1 MADISISQQAPN
13 LELIAPMLTQA
24 GVMLLITLWLA
35 WARVGSVV
43 RGKVDLNDVVKN
55 GWQGWIKNAG
65 DNYSNNYEAPILF
78 FILSFI
84 FLALEFATHVSVI
97 SKSIVVLAW
106 IFVVSRI
113 LHAIVHLSFNHILT
127 RFLLFLSG
135 IICLIILLFMAFGI
149 FQNIVEYPNILRDWT
164 A

>member
-1 MADISISQQAPN
+1 MADTSIIQQAPN
-13 LELIAPMLTQA
+13 LELIAPMLAQA

-43 RGKVDLNDVVKN
+43 RGKVDLKDVTKN

-65 DNYSNNYEAPILF
+65 DNYSNNYEAPVLF

-84 FLALEFATHVSVI
+84 FLVLEFATHVNMI
-97 SKSIVVLAW
+97 SKSIVVVAW
-106 IFVVSRI
+106 VFVISRI

-135 IICLIILLFMAFGI
+135 IICLIILLFMAIGI
-149 FQNIVEYPNILRDWT
+149 FQNILEYPNILRDWT
-164 A
+164 I